1 MAAPYS
7 DDLRQK
13 AVSAVE
19 RGEKKSH
26 VCRTLN
32 ISRNTLDIWL
42 KRKKQ
47 TGTVAAKTNYRRGP
61 KPQIDDLEAFQKLA
75 EQYGH
80 LTQEKMAQKWANPVS
95 RMRIGQALKRIGF
108 TRKKGVADL
117 RYEFSFVGFLKP
129 RPKLTFGWVQDCH
142 SYLDS
147 ATPKKKT

>member
-32 ISRNTLDIWL
+32 ISRNTLDLWL

-47 TGTVAAKTNYRRGP
+47 TGTVASNSHFENKRR
-61 KPQIDDLEAFQKLA
+61 
-75 EQYGH
+75 
-80 LTQEKMAQKWANPVS
+80 
-95 RMRIGQALKRIGF
+95 
-108 TRKKGVADL
+108 
-117 RYEFSFVGFLKP
+117 
-129 RPKLTFGWVQDCH
+129 
-142 SYLDS
+142 
-147 ATPKKKT
+147 

>member
-61 KPQIDDLEAFQKLA
+61 KPQIDDLEAFQKFA

-108 TRKKGVADL
+108 TRKKKLMATEKERKKPEKSFSKKSEVMPRKDL
-117 RYEFSFVGFLKP
+117 SILM
-129 RPKLTFGWVQDCH
+129 KLE
-142 SYLDS
+142 
-147 ATPKKKT
+147 